1 MIKVGLTGGIGS
13 GKTTVV
19 NFFKELGVPVYIAD
33 LEAKKLMNTSKSIQK
48 NLIKVF
54 GPQAYVNGKLNRP
67 YLAHQVFNDE
77 EKLKAINSIVH
88 PKVAKHFSKW
98 LQEQNAPYCIQ
109 ENAII
114 FENNKA
120 ADFDF
125 IISVTAPKDIRIERV
140 LERDSTSKSEI
151 MARINNQWDQAKKNE
166 LANFI
171 IENTT
176 LTDTKKQVK
185 KIHEILLKAASD

>member
-33 LEAKKLMNTSKSIQK
+33 IEAKELMNTSKSIQK
-48 NLIKVF
+48 KLIKVF
-54 GPQAYVNGKLNRP
+54 GSQAYINGKLNRP
-67 YLAHQVFNDE
+67 FLAQLVFNDE
-77 EKLKAINSIVH
+77 EKLKAINNIVH

-98 LQEQNAPYCIQ
+98 LQQQNAPYCIQ

-120 ADFDF
+120 DDFDF

-140 LERDSTSKSEI
+140 LKRDSSSKSEI

-166 LANFI
+166 LADFVIDNI
-171 IENTT
+171 T
-176 LTDTKKQVK
+176 LTDTKNQVK
-185 KIHEILLKAASD
+185 KIHETLLKATSD